1 MKTSR
6 HLTALAN
13 LCCFVVFAI
22 PFLGIGQDKARV
34 RVSLN
39 SYHQMP
45 ATSEI
50 DLRARFRGENGFE
63 PAMGLGFE
71 VYNVFP
77 NDSLVKIASGQ
88 TDMEGKVLFRLD
100 GIANHYKDSL
110 GVHTYRAVSLE
121 HEKFAGVEKDIS
133 FKRAQLD
140 VQLVEK
146 GEVPNLKV
154 GLTDLHSG
162 EPVSGQP
169 VSVRVSRLFRPLTV
183 GGDFNMTDESGSVV
197 VPVDG
202 DIPGLHGKLELFAV
216 LSDHEEYG
224 TVRSG
229 LEASIGIPIEDTST
243 YDQRTMWAPA
253 SKTPMFL
260 LTVPNLIILG
270 VWGTIIFLIVNLFKI
285 SKSKTE
291 ES

>member
-13 LCCFVVFAI
+13 LCCFVLFAI
-22 PFLGIGQDKARV
+22 PFLGMSQDKARV

-63 PAMGLGFE
+63 PAVGLDFE
-71 VYNVFP
+71 IYNVYP
-77 NDSLVKIASGQ
+77 TDSLVKIDNGL

-100 GIANHYKDSL
+100 GIENHYRDSL
-110 GVHTYRAVSLE
+110 GVYTYRVTSLE
-121 HEKFAGVEKDIS
+121 HEKFAGVERDIS
-133 FKRAQLD
+133 FKRARLD

-154 GLTDLHSG
+154 GLTDLHTG
-162 EPVSGQP
+162 DPVSGQP
-169 VSVRVSRLFRPLTV
+169 ISVRVSRLFRPLSV

-197 VPVDG
+197 VPIDS
-202 DIPGLHGKLELFAV
+202 DIPGLNGKLELFAV
-216 LSDHEEYG
+216 LSDHDEYG

-229 LEASIGIPIEDTST
+229 LEASIGIPIEDRST
-243 YDQRTMWAPA
+243 FDQRTMWAPA

-260 LTVPNLIILG
+260 LTVPNLIIIG